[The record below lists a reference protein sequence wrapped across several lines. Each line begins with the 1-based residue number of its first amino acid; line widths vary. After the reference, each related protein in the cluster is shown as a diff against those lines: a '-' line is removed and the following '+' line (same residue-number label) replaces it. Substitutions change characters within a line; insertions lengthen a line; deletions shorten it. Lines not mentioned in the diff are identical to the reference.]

1 MPSLTLP
8 KLPLV
13 CLKTADFKNTN
24 QVVEGKNTIIDF
36 WTTKCTQCPD
46 ALDKFDVMA
55 QDPKYKDV
63 QFISICCD
71 KLDGARD
78 IIERD
83 DDLRW
88 QNVNHYFMEKNDKET
103 AKKML
108 GFKQVPFYVVM
119 DEYGSITQSGS
130 GRQVDFDEVPG
141 VVRPEQGLNE
151 SSSDSEGYSEGFDDM
166 GVEFDLDFGNKL
178 SLADHENS
186 LTTSSATSPVQI
198 IDESIFELDDF

>member
-1 MPSLTLP
+1 
-8 KLPLV
+8 
-13 CLKTADFKNTN
+13 
-24 QVVEGKNTIIDF
+24 
-36 WTTKCTQCPD
+36 
-46 ALDKFDVMA
+46 MA

-88 QNVNHYFMEKNDKET
+88 QNVKHYFMDKNDKET
-103 AKKML
+103 AKRLL

-119 DEYGSITQSGS
+119 DEHGSITQSGS

-141 VVRPEQGLNE
+141 VVRPEPDPSE
-151 SSSDSEGYSEGFDDM
+151 SLSDSDGDIEDFDVM
-166 GVEFDLDFGNKL
+166 GIDFELDFGNKL
-178 SLADHENS
+178 SLEGS
-186 LTTSSATSPVQI
+186 ETSFSSSSTTSPAQVL
-198 IDESIFELDDF
+198 DESIFDLDDF

>member
-1 MPSLTLP
+1 MRLTISVSIL
-8 KLPLV
+8 
-13 CLKTADFKNTN
+13 
-24 QVVEGKNTIIDF
+24 DF

-141 VVRPEQGLNE
+141 VVRPELGLNE
-151 SSSDSEGYSEGFDDM
+151 SLSDSEGYSEGFDEM

-178 SLADHENS
+178 SLADPENS
-186 LTTSSATSPVQI
+186 MSSSSTSSPVKI